1 MKKTELKAGEVVAHR
16 TSKYHS
22 IHPVIVVDAD
32 KLWHE
37 YHDKWHGRYEYRES
51 RATRAGRDS
60 MFRNAD
66 GYLVLEHRQVD
77 DDSPEKRVERLKAA
91 YAALPA
97 LTAENLT
104 EIANNGSLVG
114 VRFAVVSNSH
124 LRGPWEQAVKAA
136 ADVEQAEAEQRERE
150 RLEVLRLTR
159 LTNAVNAALAER
171 GITDKAVRTTT
182 TFGKQRAHVQLETL
196 MQLLGIEPE
205 EGEGQ

>member
-1 MKKTELKAGEVVAHR
+1 MKKTELQAGQVVAHR

-22 IHPVIVVDAD
+22 ISPVIVVDAD

-37 YHDKWHGRYEYRES
+37 YHDKWHGRFEYRES
-51 RATRAGRDS
+51 SAARAGRDS
-60 MFRNAD
+60 MYRNAD

-114 VRFAVVSNSH
+114 VRLAVVSNSH

-136 ADVEQAEAEQRERE
+136 ADAKQAEADERKRE
-150 RLEVLRLTR
+150 RLEVERLVR
-159 LTNAVNAALAER
+159 LTNAVNEALKAR
-171 GITDKAVRTTT
+171 GIRDSAVRTTS
-182 TFGKQRAHVQLETL
+182 TFGKYRAHVQLETL
-196 MQLLGIEPE
+196 MTLLGVEPE
-205 EGEGQ
+205 KGEGQ

>member
-1 MKKTELKAGEVVAHR
+1 MKKTELQAGQVVAHR

-22 IHPVIVVDAD
+22 IRPVIVVDAG

-37 YHDKWHGRYEYRES
+37 YHDKWHGRFEYRES
-51 RATRAGRDS
+51 HATRAGRDS
-60 MFRNAD
+60 MYRNAD
-66 GYLVLEHRQVD
+66 GYLVLEHRRVD

-97 LTAENLT
+97 LTADNLT

-124 LRGPWEQAVKAA
+124 LRGPWEQSVKA
-136 ADVEQAEAEQRERE
+136 VEDERKAKDAEYERQ
-150 RLEVLRLTR
+150 RLEAQRLAKA
-159 LTNAVNAALAER
+159 TNAVNEALKAR
-171 GITDKAVRTTT
+171 GIQDNAVRTTT
-182 TFGKQRAHVQLETL
+182 TFGRHRVHVQLETL

-205 EGEGQ
+205 EGEEQ